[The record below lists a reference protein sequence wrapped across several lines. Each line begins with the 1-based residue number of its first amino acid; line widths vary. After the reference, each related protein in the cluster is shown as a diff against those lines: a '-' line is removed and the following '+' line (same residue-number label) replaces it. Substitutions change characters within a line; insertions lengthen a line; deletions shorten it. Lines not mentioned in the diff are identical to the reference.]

1 MPVRGAKSVR
11 RMAERN
17 ASRIP
22 DKLNTLLNK
31 WEDDIQSLRTAGI
44 LYASEQIADLV
55 AHGVEEVKCRS
66 VLTRHHA
73 PYLAQCGT
81 VVPRYARLTHIAA
94 RRISMRRAA
103 R

>member
-1 MPVRGAKSVR
+1 
-11 RMAERN
+11 MAERN

-22 DKLNTLLNK
+22 DRLNTLLNK
-31 WEDDIQSLRTAGI
+31 WGDDIQSLRAAGI

-55 AHGVEEVKCRS
+55 AHDVDGRPPVFDEPP
-66 VLTRHHA
+66 RHHA